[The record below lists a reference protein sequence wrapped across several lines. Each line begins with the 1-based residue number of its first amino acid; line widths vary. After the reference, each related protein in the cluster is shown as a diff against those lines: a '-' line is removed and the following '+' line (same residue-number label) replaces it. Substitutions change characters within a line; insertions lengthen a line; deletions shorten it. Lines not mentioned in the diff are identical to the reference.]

1 MTEKLFVPSPTS
13 GGLFLSY
20 KCTCSCRHCMYACSP
35 RWKADWL
42 SEKDA
47 EDILVKLSGK
57 IQANSCGPEYVG
69 INSGLHFTGGEPF
82 MNFELLHK
90 FVQVAEG
97 LKIPSTFVE
106 TNCFW
111 CMDEEGTREKL
122 SILKK
127 AGLKGLL
134 VSVNPFIIEEVPFER
149 TERAVRIGREIF
161 GTSLIVYQ
169 EFFYHLFHNLGIKDT
184 LSFDRFL
191 RIGGE
196 SLNYVELIP
205 MGRAAYE
212 LGFLF
217 KKSPAIRFFGASCRE
232 ELQRSWHVHID
243 NYGNYITGYCGGI
256 TVGKAE
262 KINFDYLKINL
273 DDYPLLKALVSN
285 IKELYEL
292 GAAEFSY
299 EERAE
304 GYISKCH
311 LCLDIR
317 KHIALQ
323 TGQFK
328 ELLPREFYLHL
339 EQ

>member
-1 MTEKLFVPSPTS
+1 
-13 GGLFLSY
+13 
-20 KCTCSCRHCMYACSP
+20 MYACSP
-35 RWKADWL
+35 GWKADWL
-42 SEKDA
+42 SKKDA

-57 IQANSCGPEYVG
+57 IQASSYGPEYIG

-90 FVQVAEG
+90 LVQVAEG

-111 CMDEEGTREKL
+111 CIDEEETREKL
-122 SILKK
+122 SILKE

-134 VSVNPFIIEEVPFER
+134 VSVNPFITEEVPFER

-161 GTSLIVYQ
+161 GTTLIVYQ

-184 LSFDRFL
+184 FSFDGFL
-191 RIGGE
+191 RRGSE
-196 SLNYVELIP
+196 SLSYVELIP
-205 MGRAAYE
+205 MGRAVYE

-217 KKSPAIRFFGASCRE
+217 KKSPATRFFGASCRE

-243 NYGNYITGYCGGI
+243 NYGNYIIGYCGGI
-256 TVGKAE
+256 AVGKAE
-262 KINFDYLKINL
+262 KISFDHLKINL
-273 DDYPLLKALVSN
+273 DDYLLLKALVSN

-292 GAAEFSY
+292 GAKKFGY

-323 TGQFK
+323 TDRFK
-328 ELLPREFYLHL
+328 ELQPREFYLHL